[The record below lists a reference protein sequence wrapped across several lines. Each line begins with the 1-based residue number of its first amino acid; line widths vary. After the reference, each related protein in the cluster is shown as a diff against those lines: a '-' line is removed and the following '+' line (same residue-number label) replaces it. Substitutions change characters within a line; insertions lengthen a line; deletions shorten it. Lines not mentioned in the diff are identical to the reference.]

1 LSKKSKGAEER
12 LRVAKIFQIVS
23 STGHTLVSWAA
34 AVNQVKNEREGG
46 RKKEKKGKNEKGK
59 LRSCKKN

>member
-1 LSKKSKGAEER
+1 
-12 LRVAKIFQIVS
+12 
-23 STGHTLVSWAA
+23 VSWAA